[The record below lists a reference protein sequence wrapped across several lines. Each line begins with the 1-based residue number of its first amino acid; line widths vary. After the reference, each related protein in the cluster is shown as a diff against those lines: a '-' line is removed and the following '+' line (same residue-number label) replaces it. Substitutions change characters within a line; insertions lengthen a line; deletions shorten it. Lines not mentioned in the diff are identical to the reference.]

1 MAASLVPGHQS
12 VTFPQAPQGFIYD
25 RDPDFPL
32 QRDAVNP
39 GPRVGFAWD
48 VFGTGKT
55 SIRGG
60 YGISYHPPPGQETN
74 KNSPPFFYHIQ
85 NTTVRPRQPSP
96 KYAYSP
102 YC

>member
-60 YGISYHPPPGQETN
+60 YRTTYDPLPGQESN
-74 KNSPPFFYHIQ
+74 KNTPPLSSHIQ
-85 NTTVRPRQPSP
+85 TNHIAPIRDPPTYV
-96 KYAYSP
+96 
-102 YC
+102 